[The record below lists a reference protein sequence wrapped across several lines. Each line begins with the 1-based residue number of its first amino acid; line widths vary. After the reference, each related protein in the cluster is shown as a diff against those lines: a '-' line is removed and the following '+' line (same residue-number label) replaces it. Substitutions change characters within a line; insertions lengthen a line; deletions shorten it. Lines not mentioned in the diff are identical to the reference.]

1 MPDDGG
7 FFASH
12 FFNSTKGGGAS
23 GNGFVSL
30 QSCTDSWLGCL
41 CVCWNFI
48 WRKWNFNRKI
58 PDPCRSNTMECQVGK
73 TWPKNG
79 QEISRSAEGF
89 PFRALEI
96 RIVLIS
102 RYIHI
107 ELVVRLFYSIAV
119 TTTILSPHSALKFA
133 KKCNF
138 EKFASK
144 DEIDFFEFFLKPV
157 QRGTSGVFLSSIF
170 WALWSL
176 RSPPPTPSN
185 GNEKCKAISF
195 SDADGMEKNPWS
207 PSILFWTQWSD
218 ISF

>member
-1 MPDDGG
+1 M
-7 FFASH
+7 AL
-12 FFNSTKGGGAS
+12 
-23 GNGFVSL
+23 SL
-30 QSCTDSWLGCL
+30 FRVVLTPGQAA
-41 CVCWNFI
+41 CVCVGTSSEENGILIGRFLIHVVLTQWNV
-48 WRKWNFNRKI
+48 RLEKHDQKM
-58 PDPCRSNTMECQVGK
+58 DKKLVG
-73 TWPKNG
+73 
-79 QEISRSAEGF
+79 QQGF

-157 QRGTSGVFLSSIF
+157 QRGILVLFNFLSTVQ
-170 WALWSL
+170 
-176 RSPPPTPSN
+176 SPVSTTN
-185 GNEKCKAISF
+185 AI
-195 SDADGMEKNPWS
+195 
-207 PSILFWTQWSD
+207 
-218 ISF
+218 